1 MPLCGF
7 NKKMLEGLT
16 SLTEGLVEYGLV
28 SRCEKNSETIE
39 QGIRREISDMTRLLP
54 ELQRIDDLSKRI
66 MTEGMVKYAQGFYLI
81 MRKNNVKDYKKVT
94 GKIMDYF
101 QFMEDKY
108 YKELEGKSEDMKE
121 LVEFLDKK
129 EIIL

>member
-1 MPLCGF
+1 
-7 NKKMLEGLT
+7 MLEGLT